1 MEIREFVRDVLID
14 IIEGIKE
21 AQTRVGV
28 GGYVAPDGIGSH
40 QFAPDSGVHHSSRII
55 STAVKFD
62 MAVTAE
68 TSKEGGGGVKVRI
81 AVVEADVGGKI
92 DAKNIQVSRIQFSV
106 PVLMPKNTRDW
117 ATEVAPPRV
126 VTAT

>member
-1 MEIREFVRDVLID
+1 MHGLGDTHKAKECFNMEIREFVRDVLVD
-14 IIEGIKE
+14 IIEGIKD

-40 QFAPDSGVHHSSRII
+40 QFAADSNIHHNSRII

-68 TSKEGGGGVKVRI
+68 TSRKGGGEQR
-81 AVVEADVGGKI
+81 
-92 DAKNIQVSRIQFSV
+92 
-106 PVLMPKNTRDW
+106 
-117 ATEVAPPRV
+117 
-126 VTAT
+126 